1 MSESPGKVS
10 GQSQRHEARVSR
22 RAGHIAVAHRERGL
36 VWGGYEES
44 QVDTDQY
51 LPSSELM
58 IYNSLTQTWTAK
70 KTTGEVPTKC
80 SGAGAAVLGDVM
92 YVVAGFHKI
101 MITMNALREV
111 NGWMSDSDE
120 EPEGDT
126 VETVEI
132 SNSIWS
138 LDLETYVWT
147 KLSPDGVP
155 PLRCDKTAV
164 WTHKDKV
171 YIFGGF
177 GPPPTKEQRLEMGK
191 LFEFCDDPQSSQ
203 SIYNRGWSNQLVCYN
218 TSTDTWEWPVTSGP
232 APSPRAAHSVARV
245 GDTAYVFGGRHLD
258 TRLNDLY
265 SLNLITMRWNLL
277 VSNNCADNTPVGRS
291 WQTMT
296 PIQTGKEE
304 GGLVIYGGFDNALT
318 ALGDCWR
325 MDLQH
330 QPSTWVRCPH
340 LELGPRLWHA
350 SLELDSSQVMVAGGL
365 TNNILAPNYVSKHHA
380 EKVLFLKVAPSSLL
394 KLCLEFITKNKDLF
408 NKEVEELPMSLKK
421 IVKIRVSSGA

>member
-1 MSESPGKVS
+1 MAESSERVS
-10 GQSQRHEARVSR
+10 NSSERHEARVSR

-44 QVDTDQY
+44 QHDHDTY

-58 IYNSLTQTWTAK
+58 IYNSLTQTWTSK

-101 MITMNALREV
+101 MIAVNALREV
-111 NGWMSDSDE
+111 NAVGWMSDSDE
-120 EPEGDT
+120 EPEGDS

-147 KLSPDGVP
+147 KLSPSGEP

-164 WTHKDKV
+164 WTHRDKV

-177 GPPPTKEQRLEMGK
+177 GPPPTTSQEMKMGN

-218 TSTDTWEWPVTSGP
+218 TSTDTWEWPVTSGT

-265 SLNLITMRWNLL
+265 SLNLDTMR
-277 VSNNCADNTPVGRS
+277 
-291 WQTMT
+291 
-296 PIQTGKEE
+296 
-304 GGLVIYGGFDNALT
+304 
-318 ALGDCWR
+318 
-325 MDLQH
+325 
-330 QPSTWVRCPH
+330 
-340 LELGPRLWHA
+340 
-350 SLELDSSQVMVAGGL
+350 
-365 TNNILAPNYVSKHHA
+365 
-380 EKVLFLKVAPSSLL
+380 
-394 KLCLEFITKNKDLF
+394 
-408 NKEVEELPMSLKK
+408 
-421 IVKIRVSSGA
+421 